1 MSDDKVPAPSSHIS
15 ELKVSGHL
23 MTLEPGVY
31 CVFSTPGSPAPSR
44 ETGLPVVR
52 ISAAPGQPESQVKAV
67 GIEGD
72 GWIGPNSAT
81 LVRISDVRAPII
93 VTVYQA
99 ADTTAEA
106 PSLQVVRLSA
116 AGVVP
121 DGNVVREALGAQPP
135 RLPPAAPQTPELF
148 AHIYS
153 LGDVPGRLGAWMGEP
168 GSRRW
173 IEGFG
178 IMPVGEVPASDV
190 EYQAVLG
197 RGWMSPWTEGGQFC
211 GSRAMSLPI
220 LGLRVR
226 LRGESAK
233 THKVVLSATFVDG
246 SQVGPVSDGEPC
258 EAESMAALEA
268 FHLAFV
274 ANDAATEAAEKPRR
288 AAGRKPAASAPAAAA
303 PVKAKRAP
311 GRKPAAPVAAAP
323 VEAPA
328 ASPRKPAACRT
339 PAPVTPTKP
348 TTRRR

>member
-226 LRGESAK
+226 LRGEAAQTHSVVYSA
-233 THKVVLSATFVDG
+233 SFVDG
-246 SQVGPVSDGEPC
+246 SAVGPVADGEAC

-268 FHLAFV
+268 IFIELRPRHGV
-274 ANDAATEAAEKPRR
+274 ADAPAAPTAMPEPDAA
-288 AAGRKPAASAPAAAA
+288 APAAADDA
-303 PVKAKRAP
+303 GDDKP
-311 GRKPAAPVAAAP
+311 GKKRKPA
-323 VEAPA
+323 
-328 ASPRKPAACRT
+328 SRK
-339 PAPVTPTKP
+339 K
-348 TTRRR
+348 